1 MRKKMIAV
9 SVSMLFVC
17 SVFLMMAGCAKKQVA
32 SQVTHEIDT
41 GRAHTGGDA
50 DSEAVRNARLEDLN
64 AAKQAAENSIS
75 SKKIYFEFDSSEL
88 SAEAQTV
95 LKEIAAV
102 LQSSPSYSLDISGH
116 CDERG
121 TIEYNLALGER
132 RARSAKNFLVSLGI
146 TGDRISTISY
156 GEEKPVD
163 TASTEEAWAKN
174 RRDEFLLIK

>member
-1 MRKKMIAV
+1 MGKKMISV
-9 SVSMLFVC
+9 SVALLFVC
-17 SVFLMMAGCAKKQVA
+17 SVFLMIAGCTPKKTVH
-32 SQVTHEIDT
+32 VTQEIDT
-41 GRAHTGGDA
+41 GKAHVGTTA

-64 AAKQAAENSIS
+64 AAKKAAEDGINSQN
-75 SKKIYFEFDSSEL
+75 IYFNFDSSDL
-88 SAEAQTV
+88 NTEAQTV
-95 LKEIAAV
+95 LKTIAGV

-132 RARSAKNFLVSLGI
+132 RARSAKKFLTSLGI

-163 TASTEEAWAKN
+163 TTSNEDAWAKN
-174 RRDEFLLIK
+174 RRDDFLLIK